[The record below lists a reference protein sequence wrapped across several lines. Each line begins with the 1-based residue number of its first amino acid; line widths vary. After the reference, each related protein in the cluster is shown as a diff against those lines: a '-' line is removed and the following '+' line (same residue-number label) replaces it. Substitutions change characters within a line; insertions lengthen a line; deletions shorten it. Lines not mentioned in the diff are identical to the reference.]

1 MNNRHL
7 PAGPAM
13 QGAGG
18 PSVTSSGDMPTGP
31 SHGGGGGGGGR
42 GRRGPHHYA
51 HQYHQPMHHFANYI
65 PPYPAQYYP
74 HMHPHPQY
82 QNGAMQ
88 SPAYMP
94 YQAPYGRSPPP
105 MHQYVPMMGV
115 GVQQNYSAR
124 QSQNSPVLSTPYQPP
139 PVPAPIPP
147 HTPSS
152 THSPH
157 VPPARVTPSPQVAE
171 TVKPPPPATQPESP
185 APIAAERPPFRA
197 PIPWL
202 SRPEEPFPKRT
213 LKKSR
218 RKQMQP
224 LAGGNSVEL
233 PVEQHEGAASEAAR
247 VAAAEPVSKPQEHK
261 TAEVD
266 VVAGTAAIKP
276 EPVISQDHPSDADTT
291 IPSTPTSTRLAPS
304 SSSPATKPIS
314 RPTAPAVPVVPAVP
328 KSGSKESKVPP
339 SETGDEGQSQAPK
352 VGVDVANGH
361 PEEAKEES
369 ARSVPAPAP
378 AAQKPKSWASLLS
391 NPISAGRAAGAAAST
406 ASSAVAVGATA
417 SAAALHNG
425 GLGGL
430 SRAGSE
436 PLAEALRAYR
446 VGATSTITQIEPRG
460 LTNGGN
466 MCYMNSVLQVLLF
479 CTPFY
484 DFLDHVSKKAVHSF
498 KSETPLI
505 DAMIVFMREFRVIAS
520 TSVDQLQEAIKGKD
534 RTYGDPLTPNFLYD
548 EMKRSKWFATLEQGH
563 QQDAEEFL
571 GWLLQALDDECS
583 KVMGVGTPA
592 KAPSTSGD
600 SANDQDGAVWLEV
613 GPRQKS
619 VITRS
624 SGSTSSSPISKIF
637 GGLLRSELRVPGLKP
652 SITTEPYQPL
662 QLDIGSPNV
671 RNITDALKGL
681 TSQEK
686 LHGDFN
692 SLRGKNVEAYKQVL
706 IDELPP
712 VLILHLKRFQFD
724 AAGGTLKIAKGIGYP
739 LELDIPREVLSRQ
752 KVTSLGNKMPR
763 YRLFAVVYH
772 HGKNASVGHYTVDV
786 RRQDGSQWIRID
798 DTKIEPI
805 RAEDVARGGTEDEM
819 GKEIRRD
826 GNANG
831 GPGNRFGGM
840 NDEDTGDEEGWKQVP
855 SGANGGNKRW
865 SSVVNGGGKSGSKSK
880 SAQDSN
886 NDKSVAYILFYQRI

>member
-1 MNNRHL
+1 
-7 PAGPAM
+7 
-13 QGAGG
+13 
-18 PSVTSSGDMPTGP
+18 MPTGP
-31 SHGGGGGGGGR
+31 SHGGGGGGGR
-42 GRRGPHHYA
+42 GRRGPQHY
-51 HQYHQPMHHFANYI
+51 HQHYHQHQPMHYYHNPI
-65 PPYPAQYYP
+65 PPYQAPYYP
-74 HMHPHPQY
+74 PMHHHAQY

-88 SPAYMP
+88 SHGYMP
-94 YQAPYGRSPPP
+94 YQAAPPYGRSPPP

-115 GVQQNYSAR
+115 SVQQNYSSR

-139 PVPAPIPP
+139 PIPAPIPS

-157 VPPARVTPSPQVAE
+157 LSQPPEQEPEHHTPVVE
-171 TVKPPPPATQPESP
+171 
-185 APIAAERPPFRA
+185 ERPPFRA

-202 SRPEEPFPKRT
+202 SRPDEPFPKRT

-224 LAGGNSVEL
+224 LAGGSSVEL
-233 PVEQHEGAASEAAR
+233 PVEQHEGAANEAAR
-247 VAAAEPVSKPQEHK
+247 V
-261 TAEVD
+261 
-266 VVAGTAAIKP
+266 TAADLAKSQEAEAAQVAKDTAATKP
-276 EPVISQDHPSDADTT
+276 EPVISQDHPTDAEST
-291 IPSTPTSTRLAPS
+291 IPSTPASTQAAATA
-304 SSSPATKPIS
+304 SPQSAKSAT
-314 RPTAPAVPVVPAVP
+314 RPAVPVVPVL
-328 KSGSKESKVPP
+328 
-339 SETGDEGQSQAPK
+339 PK
-352 VGVDVANGH
+352 VG
-361 PEEAKEES
+361 PKETKAS
-369 ARSVPAPAP
+369 TSG
-378 AAQKPKSWASLLS
+378 PKSWASLLS
-391 NPISAGRAAGAAAST
+391 GSASAMKSSGAAAAAAASAASAGAAA
-406 ASSAVAVGATA
+406 GM
-417 SAAALHNG
+417 AAFQNG
-425 GLGGL
+425 GFSGL

-436 PLAEALRAYR
+436 SLAEALRAYR
-446 VGATSTITQIEPRG
+446 VGASSSVTQIEPRG

-484 DFLDHVSKKAVHSF
+484 DFLDQVSKNAVHSF

-520 TSVDQLQEAIKGKD
+520 ASADQLQEAIKGKD

-600 SANDQDGAVWLEV
+600 SATEQDDAVWLEV
-613 GPRQKS
+613 GPRQRS

-624 SGSTSSSPISKIF
+624 SGSASSSPISKIF

-662 QLDIGSPNV
+662 QLDIGSPHV
-671 RNITDALKGL
+671 HTITDALKGL

-686 LHGDFN
+686 LQGDFN

-724 AAGGTLKIAKGIGYP
+724 AAGGTLKIAK
-739 LELDIPREVLSRQ
+739 
-752 KVTSLGNKMPR
+752 
-763 YRLFAVVYH
+763 
-772 HGKNASVGHYTVDV
+772 SVGHYTADV

-798 DTKIEPI
+798 DTKIEPV
-805 RAEDVARGGTEDEM
+805 RAEDVARGGTEEEVA
-819 GKEIRRD
+819 KETRRD
-826 GNANG
+826 GNVNG
-831 GPGNRFGGM
+831 GAGNRFGAM
-840 NDEDTGDEEGWKQVP
+840 NDEDTGDDEGWKQVP
-855 SGANGGNKRW
+855 SGANGGPKRW
-865 SSVVNGGGKSGSKSK
+865 SNVVNGGGKATAKTKSG
-880 SAQDSN
+880 QDGN